1 MEEQLGKF
9 ILDLY
14 RNGIKMDNNKL
25 NELLE
30 EVNQV
35 LIHGK
40 DKTKKEMTEEL
51 LEKYTSDVAS
61 ILNDRD
67 LIPGYSV
74 GVHVGNTTVQVMDD
88 IESHINGKTGISLSI
103 VGLTDLYRDEEEYDP
118 YDSSLVDLLV
128 SSDIKAARNSC
139 HYGNEFVSKKIIT
152 PNNIKSVDIRLLQ
165 YIESDRY
172 KSIDDIISKYNSLR
186 KIALSIIK
194 RNLDI
199 KFREMSDGNG
209 DIFDIDRL
217 SNIPKIKIKN
227 YS

>member
-1 MEEQLGKF
+1 M
-9 ILDLY
+9 
-14 RNGIKMDNNKL
+14 
-25 NELLE
+25 NEVLLE
-30 EVNQV
+30 EKYV
-35 LIHGK
+35 LEYIRYTLNDIMIG
-40 DKTKKEMTEEL
+40 
-51 LEKYTSDVAS
+51 TSDVTDAKYHHNTQYLLTKS
-61 ILNDRD
+61 IIKHGILSLEELNKLGIRNYTNDT
-67 LIPGYSV
+67 LK
-74 GVHVGNTTVQVMDD
+74 VMDD

-118 YDSSLVDLLV
+118 FDSSLVDLLV
-128 SSDIKAARNSC
+128 SSDINAARNSC
-139 HYGNEFVSKKIIT
+139 HYGNEFISKRIIT

-172 KSIDDIISKYNSLR
+172 QSIDDIISKYNSLR

-199 KFREMSDGNG
+199 KFREMSDGKG

>member
-1 MEEQLGKF
+1 M
-9 ILDLY
+9 
-14 RNGIKMDNNKL
+14 
-25 NELLE
+25 NEVLLE
-30 EVNQV
+30 EKYV
-35 LIHGK
+35 LEYIRYTLNDIMIG
-40 DKTKKEMTEEL
+40 
-51 LEKYTSDVAS
+51 TSDVTDAKYHHNTQYLLTKS
-61 ILNDRD
+61 IIKHGILSLEELNKLGIRNYTNDT
-67 LIPGYSV
+67 LK
-74 GVHVGNTTVQVMDD
+74 VMDD

-139 HYGNEFVSKKIIT
+139 HYGNEFISKRIIT

-172 KSIDDIISKYNSLR
+172 QSIDDIISEYNSLR

>member
-1 MEEQLGKF
+1 M
-9 ILDLY
+9 
-14 RNGIKMDNNKL
+14 
-25 NELLE
+25 NEVLLE
-30 EVNQV
+30 EKYV
-35 LIHGK
+35 LEYIRYTLNDIMIG
-40 DKTKKEMTEEL
+40 
-51 LEKYTSDVAS
+51 TSDVTDAKYHHNTQYLLTKS
-61 ILNDRD
+61 IIKHGILSLEELNKLGIRNYTNDT
-67 LIPGYSV
+67 LK
-74 GVHVGNTTVQVMDD
+74 VMDD

>member
-1 MEEQLGKF
+1 M
-9 ILDLY
+9 
-14 RNGIKMDNNKL
+14 
-25 NELLE
+25 NEVLLE
-30 EVNQV
+30 EKYV
-35 LIHGK
+35 LEYIRYTLNDIMIG
-40 DKTKKEMTEEL
+40 
-51 LEKYTSDVAS
+51 TSDVTDAKYHHNTQYLLTKS
-61 ILNDRD
+61 IIKHGILSLEELNKLGIRNYTNDT
-67 LIPGYSV
+67 LK
-74 GVHVGNTTVQVMDD
+74 VMDD

-172 KSIDDIISKYNSLR
+172 QSIDDIISKYNSLR